1 MSEFVLQVARW
12 WTAFSEA
19 TPYLNTLDEVS
30 HREVVVE
37 ENAHQHLHH
46 LPVQLEREVMRQD
59 QLDTKDKKKKM
70 QLTGFRVFKS

>member
-1 MSEFVLQVARW
+1 MYRVSEFVLPVARR

-19 TPYLNTLDEVS
+19 TVYLNTLDEVS
-30 HREVVVE
+30 HGEVVVE

-59 QLDTKDKKKKM
+59 QLDTKDKKKKYN
-70 QLTGFRVFKS
+70 